1 MKNLFFILL
10 SFVTLHAVA
19 QVDSS
24 KIDITLTARQHAF
37 IVAFMPDR
45 GGVDQVKYMTQLAAK
60 IVLDDSGHVVDTAQL
75 IKVTV
80 STDLV
85 KRLFLNIGSQQERLT
100 TMLNDE
106 IKTALVPQLFARPQL
121 LQDIIDI
128 TNQNSKERD
137 ALIDYGFHFITE
149 IKLW

>member
-1 MKNLFFILL
+1 MKKLLTTIFILVSL
-10 SFVTLHAVA
+10 FAHA

-24 KIDITLTARQHAF
+24 KINITLSARRHAF

-45 GGVDQVKYMTQLAAK
+45 GGVDQVKYMTQLATK

-75 IKVTV
+75 ITVTV
-80 STDLV
+80 TTDLV

-106 IKTALVPQLFARPQL
+106 IKSALFPQLFARPQL

-128 TNQNSKERD
+128 TNQNTKERNE
-137 ALIDYGFHFITE
+137 LIEYGFHFITE
-149 IKLW
+149 IKLY